1 MQQLSP
7 IAENCNSH
15 QEPEDDTISVYVF
28 GEEEL
33 ELENEA
39 RKHGGYL
46 QYEQLACQFGTAT
59 IQNVRQR
66 LPSSSVLLFD
76 LRACELTDKPTKI
89 VSDFL
94 ICQHSVVIVFTRRTI
109 SAVAR
114 SILCFRR

>member
-1 MQQLSP
+1 VQQLSP

-39 RKHGGYL
+39 RKNGGYL
-46 QYEQLACQFGTAT
+46 QYEQLASQFGTAT

-66 LPSSSVLLFD
+66 PPFCSSVQLLLF
-76 LRACELTDKPTKI
+76 ACELTNQQR
-89 VSDFL
+89 L
-94 ICQHSVVIVFTRRTI
+94 
-109 SAVAR
+109 
-114 SILCFRR
+114 